1 LSSFRNLSL
10 FLLFLPTI
18 GIATPLTLRAAKSP
32 GGPNPW
38 DMPAQFSYLNNS
50 GGNDS
55 YAINAAVSGNLPNIP
70 NTTAQSQI
78 TAWIAKNTLL
88 AKKQDKRGLEAA
100 VGFAGGDQHFGYI
113 PQLSLSV
120 DQDFVTNSNEATI
133 EATIDFASI
142 NLNLAGC
149 GKSFMHGCTYWDFLL
164 GIYSNDVKSSRNN
177 TGIGTI
183 NGSKAVLK
191 LTSNPFSS
199 DQKLSPLSFSVL
211 AQGQWDSS
219 ASNARVK
226 ENRPL
231 YKGTISW
238 RFYKEEDSIK
248 PSIALER
255 VVGSDLLAG
264 LDKQAYTQL
273 SFRVAF

>member
-1 LSSFRNLSL
+1 MSSFRNLTF

-18 GIATPLTLRAAKSP
+18 VIADPLSLKAAKAP

-38 DMPAQFSYLNNS
+38 DQPAQISYLSNG

-55 YAINAAVSGNLPNIP
+55 YAINAAISGNLPNIP
-70 NTTAQSQI
+70 NTTAQPQI

-88 AKKQDKRGLEAA
+88 AKKQDKRGIEAA
-100 VGFAGGDQHFGYI
+100 IGFTGGDQHFGYT
-113 PQLSLSV
+113 PQLSLSI
-120 DQDFVTNSNEATI
+120 DQDNVKNSNESTI
-133 EATIDFASI
+133 EATIDFASV

-149 GKSFMHGCTYWDFLL
+149 GKALMHGCTYWDFLL
-164 GIYSNDVKSSRNN
+164 GIYSNDVKSTQNN
-177 TGIGTI
+177 TGLGRI

-191 LTSNPFSS
+191 ITSNPFSA
-199 DQKLSPLSFSVL
+199 DQAFSPLSFSAL
-211 AQGQWDSS
+211 AQGQWDAS

-226 ENRPL
+226 ETRPL
-231 YKGTISW
+231 YKATISW
-238 RFYKEEDSIK
+238 RFYMKEDSIK